1 MKIAIQH
8 KDSTLTVSLDGA
20 LDYKA
25 TAIMEEL
32 VRDMQQIKSTRVV
45 FDMARIE
52 RVDSVGLGMLHL
64 VKDEIVESGAK
75 LVLRGASGNVKRLFE
90 LTDSQHSFEIE

>member
-1 MKIAIQH
+1 MKIVIQH
-8 KDSTLTVSLDGA
+8 KDNTLTVSLDGA

-25 TAIMEEL
+25 TVTMEGL
-32 VRDMQQIKSTRVV
+32 IHDMQQIKAARVV
-45 FDMARIE
+45 FDMSKIE

-64 VKDEIVESGAK
+64 AKDEIIESGAK
-75 LVLRGASGNVKRLFE
+75 MVLRGASGNVKRLFE